1 MVEPFL
7 YPVIDSISGKVGNRV
22 YYLYGKQQ
30 CVRRYV
36 IPRNPDTARQRM
48 SKCNFAAAV
57 SSWKN
62 LSLEMKKEYDR
73 DALPLRISGY
83 NLYMSQFLKG
93 ISRTKMFQY
102 HPKNRNTHRRLNK
115 SLSVSSPASHQ
126 YRCRIRIVIRMQY
139 NRPQSALLTLLQMID
154 TANQWFP
161 HTKI

>member
-62 LSLEMKKEYDR
+62 LSSEMKKEYDR

-102 HPKNRNTHRRLNK
+102 HPKKRNTHRRLNK
-115 SLSVSSPASHQ
+115 SLSVSSP
-126 YRCRIRIVIRMQY
+126 V
-139 NRPQSALLTLLQMID
+139 LLLYCISIAVAYELSFVCNTTD
-154 TANQWFP
+154 RKAP
-161 HTKI
+161 S